1 MSKYDNGDIKIQFKT
16 SPIRSSSNNRKDS
29 NNKNEVFPLVVV
41 GIALFFVSSFIL
53 ILTSSSMIYAQ
64 PFIPTPQ
71 TKNDDGK
78 VFDTLLSKTISSSVN
93 TTATT
98 ATTATTDNNNVNGNS
113 TVHKIVLREQLLP
126 DGEPAYKMMEHL
138 VSNNNA
144 KKSDITG
151 TYSKL
156 ATIPGPAIVIT
167 EGDRAQITIDHL
179 NGSST
184 QEEFIASHPGT
195 YVYQDDRLGDRGLY
209 GAVIVNPKDKMTE
222 VIVDGKI
229 RPISLDVIDKDVLLF
244 MVGSTFWGMEIG
256 KNKTQVPLWT
266 NPIPVAEQNQKVRF
280 HVIGIGP
287 SSNPNGHSH
296 AFHLHAHR
304 WVDPGTN
311 NIIDVK
317 EIHPGT
323 SHVFVVNAG
332 EGVGPGDWQYHCHV
346 FSHMEA
352 GMMSTFRVLPASI
365 DNNQQNNGLIS
376 EKIKSIPGASP
387 YENFASFS
395 ITDTPGKWFRNM
407 KGDVSGTGSE
417 SLAIINKSGT
427 VNFMM
432 DNTNAAHTVTSIMYP
447 KNATNMPFD
456 QMMAY
461 RGGAIVKLT
470 EPGLYVFSCK
480 LHTYMLAAVIVDD
493 PNTKGLDLGD
503 NIHLVNGAILP
514 TNSDLA
520 LRLLKTFFIATSTS
534 NWQNYTSSFP
544 QPWHVS
550 YPDVNVR
557 ITNGNVV
564 DIKDSLE
571 KRFGQNIPLTPL
583 FNPVVPAVGEIWI
596 DTQFEKTAGKDK
608 PGTATAING
617 TTWNISKKVSLPIID
632 MNNPHNMWSDKD
644 QNLIYQTQWFDN
656 RTTVFNRTTG
666 DLVKDIQVGN
676 DPSHVMTGTKN
687 DELYVALNGDDG
699 VIMISPNPDLKLQRL
714 ILLQPPASPST
725 NPHGHWMS
733 SDGKY
738 MVTADALAKTTTVY
752 DMMQDKIIGKVNTG
766 VSPVAVGMM
775 PDGSKSYVADFFDST
790 ISVINT
796 TNASLIKKINLL
808 ANYNPL
814 TGNVTGPMGFL
825 PIQTPVSP
833 DGQYMITANTG
844 GSITIL
850 DTDTDKIVKELPC
863 DPGCHGVNFGAKK
876 GGGYYAYVSSTFSNE
891 AIVVDGDPNN
901 DGNPEDAS
909 IAGKVSLVAL
919 DNTKTDDKITDLKG
933 IGGQGVL
940 AIPNVYNGWV
950 QNLPIQWKN
959 LLTVKQQ
966 NPIDNY
972 S

>member
-1 MSKYDNGDIKIQFKT
+1 MSKYYDGDINIRFKPSHT
-16 SPIRSSSNNRKDS
+16 SRRSYSNKDS
-29 NNKNEVFPLVVV
+29 NIKNGVIPFFIVVSV
-41 GIALFFVSSFIL
+41 ALFFV
-53 ILTSSSMIYAQ
+53 LTSISILSSNSMIFAQ

-71 TKNDDGK
+71 AKNDDGK
-78 VFDTLLSKTISSSVN
+78 VFDTLSSKTVSSSTN
-93 TTATT
+93 STTRD
-98 ATTATTDNNNVNGNS
+98 DNNNVNENS
-113 TVHKIVLREQLLP
+113 TIHKIVLREQLLP
-126 DGEPAYKMMEHL
+126 DGEPAYKMIEHL
-138 VSNNNA
+138 ISNNGAN
-144 KKSDITG
+144 KLDITD

-167 EGDRAQITIDHL
+167 EGDRAQITINHL

-195 YVYQDDRLGDRGLY
+195 YVYEDDKLGDRGLY
-209 GAVIVNPKDKMTE
+209 GTVIVNPKDKMTE

-229 RPISLDVIDKDVLLF
+229 KPISLDKIDKDVLLF

-266 NPIPVAEQNQKVRF
+266 NPIPVAEVNQKIRF

-304 WVDPGTN
+304 WVDPGTT

-346 FSHMEA
+346 FSHMQA
-352 GMMSTFRVLPASI
+352 GMMSTFRVLPAS
-365 DNNQQNNGLIS
+365 NNSQQQQQQNNGHAV
-376 EKIKSIPGASP
+376 EKITSIPGASP
-387 YENFASFS
+387 YKNFASFS

-417 SLAIINKSGT
+417 SVAIINKSGT

-432 DNTNAAHTVTSIMYP
+432 DNTNAAHTVTSIIYP

-461 RGGAIVKLT
+461 KGGAIVQLT

-503 NIHLVNGAILP
+503 NIHLVNGATIP

-520 LRLLKTFFIATSTS
+520 LRLLKTFFIATSPS
-534 NWQNYTSSFP
+534 NWQNYTSSHA
-544 QPWHVS
+544 WHTS
-550 YPDVNVR
+550 YPDVNAS
-557 ITNGNVV
+557 ITNGKVV
-564 DIKDSLE
+564 DIKDALE
-571 KRFGQNIPLTPL
+571 KRFGQNISLTPL
-583 FNPVVPAVGEIWI
+583 SNPIVPAAGEIWI

-617 TTWNISKKVSLPIID
+617 TTWSISKKISLPKIN

-687 DELYVALNGDDG
+687 DKLYVALNGDDG
-699 VIMISPNPDLKLQRL
+699 VMMVSPNPDFKLQRL
-714 ILLQPPASPST
+714 ILLQPPASQST

-752 DMMQDKIIGKVNTG
+752 DMKQDKIIGKVKTG

-808 ANYNPL
+808 ANYNPI

-833 DGQYMITANTG
+833 DGQYMVTANTG

-850 DTDTDKIVKELPC
+850 DTDKDTIVKELPC

-891 AIVVDGDPNN
+891 VIVVDGDPNN

-909 IAGKVSLVAL
+909 VAGKVSLVAP
-919 DNTKTDDKITDLKG
+919 DNIKTDDRITDLKG
-933 IGGQGVL
+933 TGGQGVL

-966 NPIDNY
+966 DPIDSY

>member
-1 MSKYDNGDIKIQFKT
+1 MSKYDGDANLRFKT
-16 SPIRSSSNNRKDS
+16 SLSSSSNNCNGS
-29 NNKNEVFPLVVV
+29 NNRVLSFVII
-41 GIALFFVSSFIL
+41 IALFLVIASVL
-53 ILTSSSMIYAQ
+53 ILSSSSLVIAQ
-64 PFIPTPQ
+64 AFIPTSQ
-71 TKNDDGK
+71 AKNDDGK
-78 VFDTLLSKTISSSVN
+78 VFDTLSSNN
-93 TTATT
+93 TSSNNITNTVT
-98 ATTATTDNNNVNGNS
+98 NNTTDNNNDINGNS
-113 TVHKIVLREQLLP
+113 TIHKIVLREQLLP
-126 DGEPAYKMMEHL
+126 DGEPAYKMIEHL
-138 VSNNNA
+138 VSNNNT
-144 KKSDITG
+144 KNLDITG
-151 TYSKL
+151 TYSHL

-195 YVYQDDRLGDRGLY
+195 YVYEDDKLGDRGLY

-229 RPISLDVIDKDVLLF
+229 RPISLDKIDKDVLLF

-256 KNKTQVPLWT
+256 KSKTQVPLWT
-266 NPIPVAEQNQKVRF
+266 NPIPVAEENQKIRF

-296 AFHLHAHR
+296 AFHLHGHR
-304 WVDPGTN
+304 WVDPGTT

-352 GMMSTFRVLPASI
+352 GMMSTFRVLPES
-365 DNNQQNNGLIS
+365 NNSQQLQQNNGHII
-376 EKIKSIPGASP
+376 EKIKSTAGASP

-417 SLAIINKSGT
+417 SMAIINKSGT

-432 DNTNAAHTVTSIMYP
+432 DNTNAAHTVTSIIYP

-503 NIHLVNGAILP
+503 NIHLVNGATIP
-514 TNSDLA
+514 TNSDLV
-520 LRLLKTFFIATSTS
+520 LRLLKTFFIATSPA
-534 NWQNYTSSFP
+534 NWQNYTSS
-544 QPWHVS
+544 QPWHIA
-550 YPDVNVR
+550 YPDVNARV
-557 ITNGNVV
+557 TNGNVV
-564 DIKDSLE
+564 NIKDGLE
-571 KRFGQNIPLTPL
+571 KRFGQNITLTPL
-583 FNPVVPAVGEIWI
+583 SNPIVPAVDEIWI
-596 DTQFEKTAGKDK
+596 DTQFEKTAGKNK

-617 TTWNISKKVSLPIID
+617 TTWSISKKVSLPKIG
-632 MNNPHNMWSDKD
+632 MNNPHNMWTDKD
-644 QNLIYQTQWFDN
+644 QNFIYQTQWFDN

-676 DPSHVMTGTKN
+676 DPSHVMTGTQN

-733 SDGKY
+733 SNGKY

-752 DMMQDKIIGKVNTG
+752 DMKQDKIIGKVKTG

-808 ANYNPL
+808 ANYNPI

-833 DGQYMITANTG
+833 DGQYMVTANTG

-909 IAGKVSLVAL
+909 IAGKVSLVASN
-919 DNTKTDDKITDLKG
+919 NTKMDDKITDLKG
-933 IGGQGVL
+933 TGGQGVL

-959 LLTVKQQ
+959 LLTVRQQ

>member
-1 MSKYDNGDIKIQFKT
+1 KNGVLPF
-16 SPIRSSSNNRKDS
+16 
-29 NNKNEVFPLVVV
+29 VVV
-41 GIALFFVSSFIL
+41 GIAVFFVLTSIL
-53 ILTSSSMIYAQ
+53 ILTSISMINAQ

-71 TKNDDGK
+71 AKNDDGK
-78 VFDTLLSKTISSSVN
+78 VFDTLLSKTISSNVSSD
-93 TTATT
+93 TTTT
-98 ATTATTDNNNVNGNS
+98 TDDDNNNNKVNGNS
-113 TVHKIVLREQLLP
+113 TIHKIVLREQLLP

-151 TYSKL
+151 TYSEI

-352 GMMSTFRVLPASI
+352 GMMSTFRVLPAS
-365 DNNQQNNGLIS
+365 DKSQQQQQQQQNNVLIS

-520 LRLLKTFFIATSTS
+520 LRLLKTFFIATSIS
-534 NWQNYTSSFP
+534 NWQNYTS
-544 QPWHVS
+544 
-550 YPDVNVR
+550 
-557 ITNGNVV
+557 
-564 DIKDSLE
+564 
-571 KRFGQNIPLTPL
+571 
-583 FNPVVPAVGEIWI
+583 
-596 DTQFEKTAGKDK
+596 
-608 PGTATAING
+608 
-617 TTWNISKKVSLPIID
+617 
-632 MNNPHNMWSDKD
+632 
-644 QNLIYQTQWFDN
+644 
-656 RTTVFNRTTG
+656 
-666 DLVKDIQVGN
+666 
-676 DPSHVMTGTKN
+676 
-687 DELYVALNGDDG
+687 
-699 VIMISPNPDLKLQRL
+699 
-714 ILLQPPASPST
+714 
-725 NPHGHWMS
+725 
-733 SDGKY
+733 
-738 MVTADALAKTTTVY
+738 
-752 DMMQDKIIGKVNTG
+752 
-766 VSPVAVGMM
+766 
-775 PDGSKSYVADFFDST
+775 
-790 ISVINT
+790 
-796 TNASLIKKINLL
+796 
-808 ANYNPL
+808 
-814 TGNVTGPMGFL
+814 
-825 PIQTPVSP
+825 
-833 DGQYMITANTG
+833 
-844 GSITIL
+844 
-850 DTDTDKIVKELPC
+850 
-863 DPGCHGVNFGAKK
+863 
-876 GGGYYAYVSSTFSNE
+876 
-891 AIVVDGDPNN
+891 
-901 DGNPEDAS
+901 
-909 IAGKVSLVAL
+909 
-919 DNTKTDDKITDLKG
+919 
-933 IGGQGVL
+933 
-940 AIPNVYNGWV
+940 
-950 QNLPIQWKN
+950 
-959 LLTVKQQ
+959 
-966 NPIDNY
+966 
-972 S
+972 

>member
-1 MSKYDNGDIKIQFKT
+1 MSKYKSDINLRFKT
-16 SPIRSSSNNRKDS
+16 GPTRRRSYSSNSSNNRILS
-29 NNKNEVFPLVVV
+29 FVII
-41 GIALFFVSSFIL
+41 IALFLVITSAITLSSISK
-53 ILTSSSMIYAQ
+53 INAQ
-64 PFIPTPQ
+64 PFIHTPQ
-71 TKNDDGK
+71 AKDDDGK
-78 VFDTLLSKTISSSVN
+78 VFDTLSSKNISSSII
-93 TTATT
+93 TKSATN
-98 ATTATTDNNNVNGNS
+98 DYDNNVNGNS
-113 TVHKIVLREQLLP
+113 TFHKIIISEQLLP
-126 DGEPAYKMMEHL
+126 DGEPAYKMIEHL
-138 VSNNNA
+138 VSNNNV
-144 KKSDITG
+144 KNLDITG

-167 EGDRAQITIDHL
+167 EGDRAQITIGHL
-179 NGSST
+179 NGRST

-195 YVYQDDRLGDRGLY
+195 YVYEDDKLGDRGLY

-222 VIVDGKI
+222 VIEDGKI
-229 RPISLDVIDKDVLLF
+229 RPISVDQIDKEVLLF

-256 KNKTQVPLWT
+256 KNKTQLPLWT
-266 NPIPVAEQNQKVRF
+266 SPIPVAEVNQKVRF

-304 WVDPGTN
+304 WVDPGTT

-352 GMMSTFRVLPASI
+352 GMMSTFRVLPAS
-365 DNNQQNNGLIS
+365 DNNQQQIQQQQQNNVNS
-376 EKIKSIPGASP
+376 TEKIKSIPGASP

-432 DNTNAAHTVTSIMYP
+432 DNTNAAHTVTSIIYP

-461 RGGAIVKLT
+461 KGGAIVKLT

-493 PNTKGLDLGD
+493 PTTKGLDIGD
-503 NIHLVNGAILP
+503 NIHLVNEATVP

-520 LRLLKTFFIATSTS
+520 LRLLKTFFIATSPA
-534 NWQNYTSSFP
+534 NWQNYKSTSSS

-550 YPDVNVR
+550 YPDTNVR

-564 DIKDSLE
+564 NIKDVLE
-571 KRFGQNIPLTPL
+571 KRFGQNISLTPL
-583 FNPVVPAVGEIWI
+583 SNPIVPAVGEIWI

-608 PGTATAING
+608 PGTATAVNG
-617 TTWNISKKVSLPIID
+617 TTWSISKKVSLPKID

-666 DLVKDIQVGN
+666 DLVKDIRVGN

-687 DELYVALNGDDG
+687 DELYVALNGDNG
-699 VIMISPNPDLKLQRL
+699 VIMISSNPDLKLQRL
-714 ILLQPPASPST
+714 ILLQPPASSST

-752 DMMQDKIIGKVNTG
+752 DMKQDKIIGKVNTG
-766 VSPVAVGMM
+766 NSPVAVGMM

-796 TNASLIKKINLL
+796 ANASLIKKINLL
-808 ANYNPL
+808 ANYNP
-814 TGNVTGPMGFL
+814 TSGNVTGPMGFL

-833 DGQYMITANTG
+833 DGQYMVTANTG

-850 DTDTDKIVKELPC
+850 DTDTDKIVKDLPC

-909 IAGKVSLVAL
+909 IAGKVSLVAS
-919 DNTKTDDKITDLKG
+919 DKTKTDDKITDLKG
-933 IGGQGVL
+933 TGGQGVL